1 MKPYNRLDNS
11 HMKDFSRQIEDLRKE
26 ITGAIIGLLRRHGL
40 TELEFPESGSVP
52 NAPDSV
58 YVIFFDDDG
67 EPFECIITKVSVMGD
82 SLYLTAREKHDGYIF
97 RTESQF
103 DLSVRNLIWLNEI
116 LLATQELL
124 EPENE
129 PLKT

>member
-1 MKPYNRLDNS
+1 
-11 HMKDFSRQIEDLRKE
+11 MKDFSRQIENLRKE
-26 ITGAIIGLLRRHGL
+26 IIAAVIGLLRRHGL
-40 TELEFPESGSVP
+40 TELEFPESGTVP
-52 NAPDSV
+52 NAPDLV

-67 EPFECIITKVSVMGD
+67 DPFECIITKVSVMGD
-82 SLYLTAREKHDGYIF
+82 TLYLTAKEKHDGYIF

-103 DLSVRNLIWLNEI
+103 DLSVRNPIWLNEI

>member
-1 MKPYNRLDNS
+1 
-11 HMKDFSRQIEDLRKE
+11 MKDFSKQLENLRKE
-26 ITGAIIGLLRRHGL
+26 ITEAIIGLLRIHGL
-40 TELEFPESGSVP
+40 TELEFPESGTVP
-52 NAPDSV
+52 NVPDSV

-67 EPFECIITKVSVMGD
+67 DPFECIIKKVSVMGD

-97 RTESQF
+97 RTKSQF

>member
-1 MKPYNRLDNS
+1 
-11 HMKDFSRQIEDLRKE
+11 MKDFSRQIEDLRKE

-67 EPFECIITKVSVMGD
+67 YPDEGVVTKVTVTGE
-82 SLYLTAREKHDGYIF
+82 SLSMTAIDNHEGCIF

>member
-1 MKPYNRLDNS
+1 
-11 HMKDFSRQIEDLRKE
+11 MKDFSRQIENLRKE
-26 ITGAIIGLLRRHGL
+26 IIAAVIGLLRRHGL
-40 TELEFPESGSVP
+40 TELEFPAP
-52 NAPDSV
+52 NPV
-58 YVIFFDDDG
+58 YVIFFDDDAD
-67 EPFECIITKVSVMGD
+67 PFECIITKVSVMGN
-82 SLYLTAREKHDGYIF
+82 SLCLTAKEKHDGYIF

>member
-1 MKPYNRLDNS
+1 
-11 HMKDFSRQIEDLRKE
+11 MKDFSKQLENLRRE
-26 ITGAIIGLLRRHGL
+26 ITGAIIGLLRIHGL
-40 TELEFPESGSVP
+40 TELEFPESGTVP
-52 NAPDSV
+52 NVPDSV

-67 EPFECIITKVSVMGD
+67 DPFECIITKVSVMGD

>member
-1 MKPYNRLDNS
+1 
-11 HMKDFSRQIEDLRKE
+11 MKDFSKQIEDLRKE
-26 ITGAIIGLLRRHGL
+26 ITETIIGLLHRHGL
-40 TELEFPESGSVP
+40 TELEFPESGTVP

-58 YVIFFDDDG
+58 YVIFFVDDG
-67 EPFECIITKVSVMGD
+67 DPFECIITKVSVMGN

-103 DLSVRNLIWLNEI
+103 DLSVRSLIWLNEI

>member
-1 MKPYNRLDNS
+1 
-11 HMKDFSRQIEDLRKE
+11 MKDFSKQIEDLRKE
-26 ITGAIIGLLRRHGL
+26 ITEAIIGLLSRHGL
-40 TELEFPESGSVP
+40 TELEFPESGTVP
-52 NAPDSV
+52 NAPDFV

-67 EPFECIITKVSVMGD
+67 DPFECIITKVSVMGN

-103 DLSVRNLIWLNEI
+103 NLSVRSLIWLNEI

>member
-1 MKPYNRLDNS
+1 
-11 HMKDFSRQIEDLRKE
+11 MKDFSRQIENLRKE
-26 ITGAIIGLLRRHGL
+26 IIAAVIGLLRRHGL
-40 TELEFPESGSVP
+40 TELEFPEPSTVHGAP
-52 NAPDSV
+52 NPV
-58 YVIFFDDDG
+58 YVIFFDDDAD
-67 EPFECIITKVSVMGD
+67 PFECIITKVSVMGN
-82 SLYLTAREKHDGYIF
+82 SLCLTAKEKHDGYIF

-103 DLSVRNLIWLNEI
+103 DLSVRNPIWLNEI

>member
-1 MKPYNRLDNS
+1 
-11 HMKDFSRQIEDLRKE
+11 MKDFSKQLENLRKE
-26 ITGAIIGLLRRHGL
+26 ITEAIIVLLRRHGL
-40 TELEFPESGSVP
+40 TELEFPDSDTIP
-52 NAPDSV
+52 NAPYAV

-67 EPFECIITKVSVMGD
+67 DPFECIITKVSVMGN

-97 RTESQF
+97 RTESRF
-103 DLSVRNLIWLNEI
+103 DLSVRSPIWLNEI
-116 LLATQELL
+116 LLAAQTLL